1 LVSIVLFAISDPQS
15 DKDCCYTERTEKR
28 SVSSASISILL
39 SDNEPM
45 GAFYVS
51 AGIQFASIL
60 FLGLPIAL
68 ALIASDRSRYASG
81 WLLLSPALGATV
93 YFSAGTILHSFGLKS
108 AAVFWGMVGLA
119 AICLV
124 LLSCLA
130 RRPRLH
136 VMLGGIGLCFA
147 GAALAIA
154 VNSADLL
161 VAGLD
166 YFPLTND
173 DTFSYLGLIDQLR
186 SVGWIEP
193 RMSYPGG
200 FSPLIDHAA
209 TVRAPSAIFAADF
222 GDILGLHTHSAFFL
236 SQRIA
241 LPIIAL
247 GATSIVMLVTRSLT
261 ASMLCFASLIFGNV
275 LLHQILQHFNS
286 STMGTVI
293 APVIIAAAIWTFRA
307 ERSENEMIAGCAL
320 AGWACGAM
328 ATTSM
333 EAHPFYLVAF
343 GAIAIVPIVSS
354 QRWMRMF
361 KGAAVFTA
369 LYLVSS
375 FPFLLNVWPALIGQ
389 FLNAGHGHPGD
400 WIAASGFL
408 MQATGVTLTTADK
421 LTAYPLIPRIAAM
434 AVLGAVIISIIVL
447 GWSAKKTDKT
457 GAVIRSDLLALI
469 TLALLVAIFQT
480 ILYVRGSGYSLLKI
494 TDYFVFVGAIIV
506 SVAAFQIGLTKSKIV
521 GGMLVCLI
529 GAYCA
534 IAFIEK
540 RKVLGLYRD
549 RTALMPLP
557 SAYELDPHSA
567 RATVYPDLSAE
578 PLNLFLYQ
586 NRYGPN
592 RIAFRASE
600 TNRFN
605 PIGAPDVATPRQI
618 ARLFHVGALGATVA
632 DITYA
637 INPSSIVMRTA
648 PLEGQAHLV
657 LPNPR
662 WLAPAGGSTVDLLR
676 RWLSVSGKFVL
687 YGPLA
692 QGQRTLEVH
701 LAAGPDIRPDNR
713 IELYISGE
721 LLLTLGSSE
730 LPRQI
735 AVTLPAL
742 SGIEN
747 EGEIRIVGP
756 AGGIHQLSVSMLTSV
771 AR

>member
-1 LVSIVLFAISDPQS
+1 LFAISDPQS
-15 DKDCCYTERTEKR
+15 DKDCCCTERTEKQP
-28 SVSSASISILL
+28 VSSANISILL
-39 SDNEPM
+39 SDSEPM

-130 RRPRLH
+130 RRPPLH
-136 VMLGGIGLCFA
+136 VMLGGIGLCFV

-186 SVGWIEP
+186 SIGWIEP
-193 RMSYPGG
+193 RMSYPAG

-222 GDILGLHTHSAFFL
+222 GDILGLNTHSAFFL

-261 ASMLCFASLIFGNV
+261 ASVLCFASLIFGNV
-275 LLHQILQHFNS
+275 LLHQILQQFNS

-307 ERSENEMIAGCAL
+307 ERSENEMIAGYAL

-354 QRWMRMF
+354 QRWMQTF
-361 KGAAVFTA
+361 KGAAAFTA

-375 FPFLLNVWPALIGQ
+375 FPLLLNVWPALIGQ

-447 GWSAKKTDKT
+447 AWSAKKTDKT
-457 GAVIRSDLLALI
+457 GAVIRSDLLALF

-506 SVAAFQIGLTKSKIV
+506 SVAAFQIGLTKNKIV

-540 RKVLGLYRD
+540 KKVLGVYRA

-600 TNRFN
+600 TTRFK

-618 ARLFHVGALGATVA
+618 ARLFRVGALGATVA
-632 DITYA
+632 DITYST
-637 INPSSIVMRTA
+637 NPSSIVMGTA
-648 PLEGQAHLV
+648 PLEGQAHLL
-657 LPNPR
+657 LPDPH
-662 WLAPAGGSTVDLLR
+662 WLAPGGGSTVDLLW

-701 LAAGPDIRPDNR
+701 LAAGPDIRPDNQ
-713 IELYISGE
+713 IELYISGQ
-721 LLLTLGSSE
+721 LLLTLRSSE

-756 AGGIHQLSVSMLTSV
+756 AAGIHQLSVSMLTSV

>member
-1 LVSIVLFAISDPQS
+1 
-15 DKDCCYTERTEKR
+15 
-28 SVSSASISILL
+28 
-39 SDNEPM
+39 M

-51 AGIQFASIL
+51 VGMQFASIL
-60 FLGLPIAL
+60 FLGLPLAI
-68 ALIASDRSRYASG
+68 ALIANDRGQYSLG

-93 YFSAGTILHSFGLKS
+93 YFSAGTILHSFGLRS
-108 AAVFWGMVGLA
+108 AGVFWGLIGLS
-119 AICLV
+119 AISLV
-124 LLSCLA
+124 LLLFRLGRSV
-130 RRPRLH
+130 PLH
-136 VMLGGIGLCFA
+136 VVFGGIGFCFV
-147 GAALAIA
+147 GSALAVA

-161 VAGLD
+161 FAGLD

-186 SVGWIEP
+186 STGWIEP
-193 RMSYPGG
+193 RISYPAG
-200 FSPLIDHAA
+200 FSPLIDHAV
-209 TVRAPSAIFAADF
+209 TTRAPSAIFAADF
-222 GDILGLHTHSAFFL
+222 GDMLGLKTHSAFFV
-236 SQRIA
+236 SQRLA

-247 GATSIVMLVTRSLT
+247 GATSIVMLATRSLT
-261 ASMLCFASLIFGNV
+261 ASALCFASLIFGNV
-275 LLHQILQHFNS
+275 LLHQILQQFNS
-286 STMGTVI
+286 SAMGTVI
-293 APVIIAAAIWTFRA
+293 APAIIAAAVWTFRA
-307 ERSENEMIAGCAL
+307 ERSENEMIAGFAL

-328 ATTSM
+328 AITSM
-333 EAHPFYLVAF
+333 EAHPFYLVVF
-343 GAIAIVPIVSS
+343 GAIAIVSIVGS
-354 QRWMRMF
+354 QRWMQMF
-361 KGAAVFTA
+361 KGAATFTA
-369 LYLVSS
+369 LYLASS
-375 FPFLLNVWPALIGQ
+375 FPLVLNVWPALIGQ
-389 FLNAGHGHPGD
+389 FLNAGRGHPGD

-421 LTAYPLIPRIAAM
+421 LTAYPLIPRIAAV

-447 GWSAKKTDKT
+447 AWSARKTDKT
-457 GAVIRSDLLALI
+457 EAVIRSDLLALF

-506 SVAAFQIGLTKSKIV
+506 SVAAFQIGLTKNKIV
-521 GGMLVCLI
+521 GGILVCLI

-540 RKVLGLYRD
+540 EKVLGIYRD

-586 NRYGPN
+586 NRHGPN

-600 TNRFN
+600 TTRFN
-605 PIGAPDVATPRQI
+605 PLGAPDQATPRQI
-618 ARLFHVGALGATVA
+618 ARLFRVGGLEATVA
-632 DITYA
+632 DITYS
-637 INPSSIVMRTA
+637 INPSSIVMGTA
-648 PLEGQAHLV
+648 PLEGQTHLV
-657 LPNPR
+657 LPDPH
-662 WLAPAGGSTVDLLR
+662 WLAPAGGSTVDLLW

-692 QGQRTLEVH
+692 QGRRTLEVH
-701 LAAGPDIRPDNR
+701 LAAGPDIRPDNQ
-713 IELYISGE
+713 IELYISRQ
-721 LLLTLGSSE
+721 LLLTLRSSE

-735 AVTLPAL
+735 AVSLPAL
-742 SGIEN
+742 SGVEN

-756 AGGIHQLSVSMLTSV
+756 AGGIHQLSVSMLASV